1 MSLSTRRHS
10 LSHIMAQ
17 ATRMVMW
24 PNALLAIGPDVD
36 NGWYYDIDFGD
47 TTLEEAKLRDIEKK
61 MKAIVR
67 EGQEFK
73 QFSLSVTDAKT
84 FVSALGETYK
94 LEMIED
100 LAARGETTISF
111 FANIGKFHNPA
122 YAGFE
127 FLNNPN
133 TVAIVE
139 NGEVSVPVILS
150 ETKDPWTKITLD
162 SSQAQNDGTQNLKT
176 WKLENSHF
184 DFRLSTFIDMC
195 QGPHVEFTNLI
206 PEDSFKLDKL
216 AWAYWRGDSKNKQ
229 LTRIYGLAFDT
240 GEALA
245 KYENMM
251 EEAKKRDHRILG
263 KKLKLFT
270 VSDMVGS
277 GLPLIQPN
285 GMIIREAIKDYLWD
299 LHKDKGY
306 LRVCTPHLAKEELY
320 QTSGHAGKYLED
332 MFSVYGGTSK
342 ENFFLKP
349 MNCPHHMQLFAD
361 NQFSYR
367 DMPIRYFEPATVYRD
382 EKTGQLS
389 GLTRV
394 RSITQDD
401 GHLFCRVGQIK
412 EEVSMIVDIVK
423 EFYTTFGLMEWYWV
437 SLSIRDPKTPEKYLG
452 GDDVWQIAEKALE
465 EAAIANKLN
474 YRPMP
479 GEAAF
484 YGPKL
489 DFMFQDAIG
498 REWQL
503 ATIQCDFNQPNRF
516 QLSFKNELG
525 EDEQPVVIHRAISG
539 SLERFMGIM
548 IEHFAGTFPLWLA
561 PEQVRIIPVGEAFFD
576 YGNEVYALLRKSGL
590 RVKLDDSTDSLGK
603 KIRNAETE
611 HANYILVVGEQEKI
625 ARTLAVRNFKTK
637 WQSVESIEDFTRRV
651 KEEIEKKTL

>member
-1 MSLSTRRHS
+1 MSPLSTRRHS

-24 PNALLAIGPDVD
+24 AWAKLAIGPDVD

-47 TTLEEAKLRDIEKK
+47 ATLEEAKLKDIEKK
-61 MKAIVR
+61 MKSIVR
-67 EGQEFK
+67 EGQEFR

-84 FVSALGETYK
+84 FTKALGEDYK
-94 LEMIED
+94 HEMIED
-100 LAARGETTISF
+100 LEARGETTISF
-111 FANIGKFHNPA
+111 FANIGKFQNPA
-122 YAGFE
+122 YASFE

-133 TVAIVE
+133 TIATIAD
-139 NGEVSVPVILS
+139 GEVSVPS
-150 ETKDPWTKITLD
+150 
-162 SSQAQNDGTQNLKT
+162 SNSQALSSD
-176 WKLENSHF
+176 F
-184 DFRLSTFIDMC
+184 DFRTSTFIDMC
-195 QGPHVEFTNLI
+195 QWPHVANTNMI
-206 PEDSFKLDKL
+206 SEDSFKLDKL
-216 AWAYWRGDSKNKQ
+216 AWAYWRGDAKNKQ

-240 GEALA
+240 GAELQA
-245 KYENMM
+245 YETMM

-277 GLPLIQPN
+277 GLPLIQPR
-285 GMIIREAIKDYLWD
+285 GMIIREAIREYLWD

-401 GHLFCRVGQIK
+401 GHLFCRVDQI
-412 EEVSMIVDIVK
+412 EAEVGVIVDIVK
-423 EFYTTFGLMEWYWV
+423 EFYTTFGLMDGYWV
-437 SLSIRDPKTPEKYLG
+437 SLSVRDMNTPEKYLG
-452 GDDVWQIAEKALE
+452 DNNVWEIAEASLE
-465 EAAIANKLN
+465 KAAIANNLN
-474 YRPMP
+474 YKRMP

-489 DFMFQDAIG
+489 DFMFRDAIG

-516 QLSFKNELG
+516 QLSFKNEKW

-561 PEQVRIIPVGEAFFD
+561 PEQVRIIPVGEAFVS
-576 YGNEVYALLRKSGL
+576 YGDEVYRELRSAGI
-590 RVKLDDSTDSLGK
+590 RVTLDDSSDSLGK
-603 KIRNAETE
+603 KMRNAEIE
-611 HANYILVVGEQEKI
+611 HVNYIIVVGEQEMT
-625 ARTLAVRNFKTK
+625 ARTLAVRNYKTQEK
-637 WQSVESIEDFTRRV
+637 STEAVEAFALRIS
-651 KEEIEKKTL
+651 EEIKNKTL

>member
-1 MSLSTRRHS
+1 MNLSTTRHS

-17 ATRMVMW
+17 ATRMVMG
-24 PNALLAIGPDVD
+24 ASAKLAIGPDVD

-47 TTLEEAKLRDIEKK
+47 TTLEESKLKEIEKK
-61 MKAIVR
+61 MRSIVR
-67 EGQEFK
+67 EGQEFR
-73 QFSLSVTDAKT
+73 QFSLSVADAKAFT
-84 FVSALGETYK
+84 QALGEIYK

-100 LAARGETTISF
+100 LEKRGETTISF
-111 FANIGKFHNPA
+111 FANIGKFQNPV
-122 YAGFE
+122 YASFE
-127 FLNNPN
+127 FLNNPDSYAQDTDTGR
-133 TVAIVE
+133 TVVAE
-139 NGEVSVPVILS
+139 NQG
-150 ETKDPWTKITLD
+150 
-162 SSQAQNDGTQNLKT
+162 KT
-176 WKLENSHF
+176 NF
-184 DFRLSTFIDMC
+184 DFRTSTFIDMC
-195 QGPHVEFTNLI
+195 QWPHVIMTNSI
-206 PEDSFKLDKL
+206 SEDSFKLDKL
-216 AWAYWRGDSKNKQ
+216 AGAYWRGDAKNKQ
-229 LTRIYGLAFDT
+229 LTRIYGLAFETKAELD
-240 GEALA
+240 A
-245 KYENMM
+245 YELMM

-270 VSDMVGS
+270 VSDLVGS

-285 GMIIREAIKDYLWD
+285 GMIIREAIKDYLWE

-306 LRVCTPHLAKEELY
+306 DRVCTPHLAKEELY

-349 MNCPHHMQLFAD
+349 MNCPHHMQIFAD

-367 DMPIRYFEPATVYRD
+367 DMPVRYFEPATVYRD

-401 GHLFCRVGQIK
+401 GHLFCRVSQIK
-412 EEVSMIVDIVK
+412 DEVSTIVDIIK
-423 EFYTTFGLMEWYWV
+423 EFYTTFGLMDGYWV
-437 SLSIRDPKTPEKYLG
+437 SLSVRDPETPEKYLG
-452 GDDVWQIAEKALE
+452 ENSVWEIAESSLE
-465 EAAIANKLN
+465 EAAQENGLN
-474 YRPMP
+474 YRRMP

-489 DFMFQDAIG
+489 DFMFKDAIG

-516 QLSFKNELG
+516 ELSFKNEKW
-525 EDEQPVVIHRAISG
+525 EEERPVVIHRAISG

-561 PEQVRIIPVGEAFFD
+561 PEQVRIIPVGEAFVEYAD
-576 YGNEVYALLRKSGL
+576 TVYQKLRSANL
-590 RVKLDDSTDSLGK
+590 RVKLDDSSDSLGK

-611 HANYILVVGEQEKI
+611 HANYILVVGEQEMNSG
-625 ARTLAVRNFKTK
+625 TLAVRNYKTK
-637 WQSVESIEDFTRRV
+637 AQSTESVEEFVKRV
-651 KEEIEKKTL
+651 KEEIETKAL